1 VHYLLYEDIPVS
13 VYLKQLANTQYL

>member
-13 VYLKQLANTQYL
+13 AYLKQLANAQYL